1 MLGEM
6 TSYLKTAN
14 TSGGSNQLDAS
25 TLLSMY
31 DNSYTGWT
39 DQKFSWHGKQLKSKK
54 LL

>member
-14 TSGGSNQLDAS
+14 TSGGSNQLDET

-31 DNSYTGWT
+31 DNSYTGWA
-39 DQKFSWHGKQLKSKK
+39 DQNLVGNGKQLKVKP
-54 LL
+54 L